1 MQTKRLHKKYYYISK
16 IDERDYSKI
25 VWERK
30 QKLELFD
37 TLMCDGCSE
46 EVAIQAIGMSRSKY
60 YRLKARYQRDGLAG
74 LENQSRKPH
83 RLRQPQWPP
92 EIEEKVCGIRN
103 KFRVW
108 GKDKIAVI
116 LKREFNL
123 KVSISTVGRIL
134 SKLIKNGKCK
144 TVSFY
149 TGKYSPKPRIFN
161 DHAQRLPTG
170 AKSKRPGELVQVDH
184 MTVKLDS
191 GKEVKHFDAMCPT
204 THVAVGKA
212 YRQATSLI
220 ATDFLDFMVQQLP
233 FPLLSVQV
241 DGGSEF
247 KGEFEQACKSRNIPL
262 FVTPPRSPQINGAVE
277 RGNGTVKYEFYS
289 LYDKGDNLSHINDSL
304 QQYMLLYN
312 NYRPHRSL
320 QGLTPMEY
328 CIKME
333 VFQANSQ
340 SHMY

>member
-1 MQTKRLHKKYYYISK
+1 MQTKRLHKRYYYISK
-16 IDERDYSKI
+16 IDERDYSKT

-30 QKLELFD
+30 QKLDLFD
-37 TLMCDGCSE
+37 RLICEGCSE
-46 EVAIQAIGMSRSKY
+46 DTALQAINLSRATY
-60 YRLKARYQRDGLAG
+60 YRLKARFQKNSLAG
-74 LENQSRKPH
+74 LEYQSRKPH
-83 RLRQPQWPP
+83 HIKQPQWSP
-92 EIEEKVCGIRN
+92 EIETKVCEIRN

-116 LKREFNL
+116 LKREFNI
-123 KVSISTVGRIL
+123 KISISTVGRIL
-134 SKLIKNGKCK
+134 SKLLENGKTK
-144 TVSFY
+144 PVAFY

-170 AKSKRPGELVQVDH
+170 AKAKKPGELVQIDH
-184 MTVKLDS
+184 MTVKIDS
-191 GKEVKHFDAMCPT
+191 GKEVKHFNAMCPT
-204 THVAVGKA
+204 THIAVGKA
-212 YRQATSLI
+212 YRQATSLN
-220 ATDFLDFMVQQLP
+220 ATDFLDFIIQQLP

-247 KGEFEQACKSRNIPL
+247 KGEFEQACKSRKIPL
-262 FVTPPRSPQINGAVE
+262 FVTPARSPQINGAVE

-289 LYDKGDNLSHINDSL
+289 LYDKNDNLQHINDSL
-304 QQYMLLYN
+304 QQYIHLYN

-333 VFQANSQ
+333 VFQSNSQ